1 MGCPQG
7 LKVAAGF
14 YSQEAFMGWLN
25 FILAGAVLAYGSGC
39 YQALRYLIDFDP
51 ALEKSAFRRLTWG
64 IGFQFLFLAL
74 LWIFEGYAPVT
85 NLCEIL
91 AVLAFCLGSALGLGR
106 LRSPVPLL
114 SSLFLPFLFLLSFLA
129 LVAGLKWEG
138 PMSILLTNPMISTH
152 IFLTLLGYSFFTLG
166 FGVGITYW
174 LQESQIKRH
183 QMKKWANLLPALDL
197 LDGLTVFY
205 TGWGFVFWT
214 AGLGL
219 GIIQAVKVWG
229 GIPWLDPKILG
240 SFSVLAIYAA
250 FFLCRWGLSMRGK
263 KTMVLILAG
272 YFLALFTFVGVQV
285 FLNSRHVY

>member
-1 MGCPQG
+1 
-7 LKVAAGF
+7 
-14 YSQEAFMGWLN
+14 MGWLD
-25 FILAGAVLAYGSGC
+25 FILAGAVLAYGMGC
-39 YQALRYLIDFDP
+39 AQSLRYLADFDP
-51 ALEKSAFRRLTWG
+51 ALERSASRYLGWG
-64 IGFQFLFLAL
+64 IGFQVLFLAFS
-74 LWIFEGYAPVT
+74 WILEGYAPVT

-91 AVLAFCLGSALGLGR
+91 AVLAFCLGTALALGR

-114 SSLFLPFLFLLSFLA
+114 SSLFLPFLFILCALSLI
-129 LVAGLKWEG
+129 AGLQFKG
-138 PMSILLTNPMISTH
+138 PMSVLLTDPLIAIH
-152 IFLTLLGYSFFTLG
+152 IFLTLLGYAFFTLG

-183 QMKKWANLLPALDL
+183 QMKKWASLLPALDL

-219 GIIQAVKVWG
+219 GILQAVKVWG
-229 GIPWLDPKILG
+229 GIPWSDPKILG
-240 SFSVLAIYAA
+240 SFSVLVIYTA

-263 KTMVLILAG
+263 KTMVLFLVG
-272 YFLALFTFVGVQV
+272 YFLALFTFLGVQV